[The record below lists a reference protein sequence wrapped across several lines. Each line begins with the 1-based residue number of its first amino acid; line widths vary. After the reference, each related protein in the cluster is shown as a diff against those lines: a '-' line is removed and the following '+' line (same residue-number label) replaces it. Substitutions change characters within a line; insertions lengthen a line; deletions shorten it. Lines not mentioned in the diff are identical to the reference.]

1 MRNFEK
7 QPEQAE
13 NPNDRFKKY
22 RIEFLKDGSI
32 RGPKRPEQFGKTPE
46 FIFKE
51 DEQVI
56 LEAEK
61 TFLSEHFGKAFPT
74 SEHRDEVLTIVDKVF
89 QSVTGKF
96 FKDFSNIIIMTPDD
110 FEEYARIT
118 APKLKEDRG
127 ISDDFHGINL
137 GGLIIIRDTGG
148 SNCFPLLFHEL
159 GHAMYPNEHENYLD
173 ELRAMY
179 FQILCTKKLEKEL
192 EKIGIKM
199 SFPDDYYKDFPL
211 PTEDHRKA
219 FDDARVLYMFQ
230 TNYDLFVKGKANNEK
245 LQNDLLDKIK
255 QTSRSFK

>member
-1 MRNFEK
+1 MDFEK
-7 QPEQAE
+7 QPQQIE

-22 RIEFLKDGSI
+22 EIEFLADGSI

-46 FIFKE
+46 FSFEVDDQK
-51 DEQVI
+51 I

-61 TFLSEHFGKAFPT
+61 TFLSEHFGEAFST
-74 SEHRDEVLTIVDKVF
+74 LEHQNEVLIIVNKIF
-89 QSVTGKF
+89 QKITGRSF
-96 FKDFSNIIIMTPDD
+96 RDFSNIIIMSPDD

-118 APKLKEDRG
+118 APKLKKDRG
-127 ISDDFHGINL
+127 IEENFHGINL

-199 SFPDDYYKDFPL
+199 SFPDDYYKDLPL

-219 FDDARVLYMFQ
+219 FEDARVLFMFQ
-230 TNYDLFVKGKANNEK
+230 TNYDLFIKDKEDNMKMQKE
-245 LQNDLLDKIK
+245 LLDKIK
-255 QTSRSFK
+255 QTTQSFK